1 LTGLEKTIAQCSR
14 AAQQLASAFWLVL
27 AELRPF
33 PEHPMSLTADQI
45 RQVAHLAR
53 LELKAGQVDQYAREL
68 SNILEMVGRLAR
80 ADTAGAE
87 PMAHPLD
94 MSQRLRPD
102 AVTEPDRR
110 EALQAHAPAVKHG
123 LYVVPKVIE

>member
-1 LTGLEKTIAQCSR
+1 
-14 AAQQLASAFWLVL
+14 
-27 AELRPF
+27 
-33 PEHPMSLTADQI
+33 MSLTADQI

-53 LELKAGQVDQYAREL
+53 LELKPELVEKYAREL
-68 SNILEMVGRLAR
+68 SNILEMVGTLSR

-102 AVTEPDRR
+102 AVTEPNRR
-110 EALQAHAPAVKHG
+110 EDLQAHAPNVKHG
-123 LYVVPKVIE
+123 LYLVPKVIE